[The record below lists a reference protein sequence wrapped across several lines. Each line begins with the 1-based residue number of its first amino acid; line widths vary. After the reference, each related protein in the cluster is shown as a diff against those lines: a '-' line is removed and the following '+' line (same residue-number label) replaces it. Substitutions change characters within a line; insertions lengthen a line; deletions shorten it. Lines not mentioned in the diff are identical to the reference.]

1 MRLIMGFSLLC
12 LLSNAIA
19 LRVIVDTPTAVESKP
34 YLMALDSESN
44 ARYQQREENNAKQTI
59 GLPAKSTIT
68 AGKVSAFRLE
78 AVVGLPKAAF
88 FVVGDDESSQSW
100 LTRNASFLKEQHA
113 VGFIT
118 NIEDEA
124 RLQAMRDIADIVLL
138 PVNVDVFAKAIGINH
153 YPFFT
158 DGQEV
163 WQ

>member
-1 MRLIMGFSLLC
+1 MRLIMGFSLFC

-19 LRVIVDTPTAVESKP
+19 LRVIIDTPNTVESKS
-34 YLMALDSESN
+34 YLMALDSKSN
-44 ARYQQREENNAKQTI
+44 ARYQQREENHANKAI

-68 AGKVSAFRLE
+68 VGKVSAFRLE
-78 AVVGLPKAAF
+78 AVAGIPKAAF
-88 FVVGDDESSQSW
+88 FVVGDDEGSQSW
-100 LTRNASFLKEQHA
+100 LRRHASFLKEQHA

-124 RLQAMRDIADIVLL
+124 RLQAMRDITDIPLL
-138 PVNVDVFAKAIGINH
+138 PVNVDVFAKAIGVNH